1 MSCAASTVGDPIGPT
16 MAKILSRSTIFCDA
30 RTAFFGSYPLSSR
43 INLILRPL
51 MPPAALT
58 SSTAIFM
65 PLETGTPQT
74 LIGPDKSW
82 WVPITISVAEMP
94 SLGTLVWAAAGR
106 WVSASAPT
114 ARPSALNDFDILSL
128 LFVWPVLSEGWGP
141 LNPSPFPLRAALCHR
156 PFAIHGL
163 DLGRVTLVHEAA
175 LQLHGRRQLLI
186 LGRQLPL
193 DQEEFLDGLDPREI
207 DVDRLDLA
215 LDQILDR
222 RGPAQARIIG
232 EGNVVVLR
240 KFLDILLVDHD
251 EAGEI
256 RPLVADHD
264 RVRDIGREFQLVL
277 DLRGRDV
284 LAARGDDDVL
294 HPVGD
299 LHKTFVVDRADV
311 AGVQPSPRI
320 DGIRRFLRLVEIAHE
335 QEIALDE
342 DFAFRRNRHLAPR
355 CGLADRAELDAFR
368 RHHGGDAAVLGLAV
382 DLAHVEAEREIP
394 ADQIRRDRR
403 RTGESE
409 AAAVEP
415 EHAADVAEDQP
426 VGDLVGGAQRQ
437 RRRLAL
443 EPVFGHAMA
452 DRQRLAVHPFLER
465 RGVL

>member
-1 MSCAASTVGDPIGPT
+1 
-16 MAKILSRSTIFCDA
+16 
-30 RTAFFGSYPLSSR
+30 
-43 INLILRPL
+43 

-74 LIGPDKSW
+74 LIGPDRSW
-82 WVPITISVAEMP
+82 WVPITISDAEMP
-94 SLGTLVWAAAGR
+94 SLVTLVWAAAGR
-106 WVSASAPT
+106 QVSARALT
-114 ARPSALNDFDILSL
+114 ARPSALNDFDIAVSSWLARVERRVGLQSFAVFKL
-128 LFVWPVLSEGWGP
+128 A
-141 LNPSPFPLRAALCHR
+141 LRHRALA
-156 PFAIHGL
+156 AIHGV
-163 DLGRVTLVHEAA
+163 DLGRIALVHETP
-175 LQLHGRRQLLI
+175 LQLHGRRQFLV
-186 LGRQLPL
+186 LGRQLAL
-193 DQEEFLDGLDPREI
+193 DQEELLDGFDPGEI

-215 LDQILDR
+215 LDQILDLR
-222 RGPAQARIIG
+222 RPAQARIIRK
-232 EGNVVVLR
+232 GNVVVLGEL
-240 KFLDILLVDHD
+240 LDILLIDHD
-251 EAGEI
+251 EAGKVG
-256 RPLVADHD
+256 PLVADHD
-264 RVRDIGREFQLVL
+264 GVGNIGREFQLVL
-277 DLRGRDV
+277 DLRRRDV

-311 AGVQPSPRI
+311 AGVQPSLRI
-320 DGIRRFLRLVEIAHE
+320 DGLRRLFRLVEIAHE

-394 ADQIRRDRR
+394 ADEMRRDPR

-443 EPVFGHAMA
+443 EPLFGHAMA